1 LSGPAPVHEPR
12 PGLYDPLLARFQ
24 LSRRERLVG
33 LILVWLVRVPGA
45 VRLLTL
51 WHARRSAG

>member
-12 PGLYDPLLARFQ
+12 PGLYDPLLARFR
-24 LSRRERLVG
+24 LSSRERLIG
-33 LILVWLVRVPGA
+33 RILVWLVRVPGA

-51 WHARRSAG
+51 WHARSTRS

>member
-1 LSGPAPVHEPR
+1 VSGPPPVHEPL
-12 PGLYDPLLARFQ
+12 PGLYDPLLERFR
-24 LSRRERLVG
+24 LTRRERAVG

-51 WHARRSAG
+51 WHAGRSRR